1 VLDCFANA
9 RNDESAHGGGDK
21 MLQAATS
28 LGRSGLQ
35 DWIIQRVS
43 AIVLAFYV
51 LFMVGFFILNT
62 PLEYATWVD
71 LFEKPW
77 TKILHLFV
85 LLSLMSHAWIGFW
98 TISTDYVKPASLR
111 LLVQVLVVSG
121 LFFLLVWGVVIIWS
135 V

>member
-1 VLDCFANA
+1 
-9 RNDESAHGGGDK
+9 

-51 LFMVGFFILNT
+51 FFMVGFFIVNA
-62 PLEYATWVD
+62 PLEYALWVD

-77 TKILHLFV
+77 AKILHLFV
-85 LLSLMSHAWIGFW
+85 LLSLLSHAWIGFW
-98 TISTDYVKPASLR
+98 TISTDYIKLANLR
-111 LLVQVLVVSG
+111 LSIQGMVATG
-121 LFFLLVWGVVIIWS
+121 LFFLLVWGVAIIWS